1 MQYLGYRLRRF
12 IFTEDEM
19 SLEIIRNDITKVS
32 ADAIV
37 NTANPEVAIGDGV
50 DRAIYHAAG
59 KEALLEARRQIGAIR
74 PGDAASTPAFGL
86 DAKYIIHT
94 VGPVWQGGDAG
105 EKEILADCYRKSLSI
120 AKDLQCESVA
130 FPLMAAGTYGF
141 PKDAAL
147 QIAVS
152 EISGFLFDNEMT
164 VYLVVYNKEAFEIS
178 SKAFDDIKSYI
189 DENEV
194 IERESRAMNSRREQA
209 GLSNSSVRSI
219 RDTVIGAARK
229 LIKPEAD
236 EEALWEPE
244 EFESDE
250 IPPYETEGSPVLAD
264 MAALPEDDLEE
275 QIKHRAPTFQ
285 EELFRI
291 IDKKDMDD
299 VDVYKRANIDR
310 KHFSKI
316 KSNPDYNPTKKT
328 AVAFAIAL
336 GLNLDETRDL
346 LLTAGIALT
355 RSNTFDIIISYC
367 IEHNI
372 TDINQI
378 NCLLF
383 DFDQPTLGV

>member
-1 MQYLGYRLRRF
+1 
-12 IFTEDEM
+12 M

-105 EKEILADCYRKSLSI
+105 EKEILAGCYRKSLFI
-120 AKDLQCESVA
+120 AKGLQCESVA

-178 SKAFDDIKSYI
+178 SKAFDDIKSFI

-194 IERESRAMNSRREQA
+194 VERESMAMNRRYEA
-209 GLSNSSVRSI
+209 AAPRNDVPNRSI
-219 RDTVIGAARK
+219 RETLIGAARK
-229 LIKPEAD
+229 LLKPEA
-236 EEALWEPE
+236 EEKASWGSEEREPE
-244 EFESDE
+244 ETAL
-250 IPPYETEGSPVLAD
+250 YEPEEAPLLAD
-264 MAALPEDDLEE
+264 MAAFPEDDLEE

-299 VDVYKRANIDR
+299 VDVYKKANIDR

-355 RSNTFDIIISYC
+355 RSNKFDIIITYC

-372 TDINQI
+372 TDINEI

>member
-1 MQYLGYRLRRF
+1 
-12 IFTEDEM
+12 M
-19 SLEIIRNDITKVS
+19 SLEIIRNDITKMS

-120 AKDLQCESVA
+120 VKDLQCESVA

-244 EFESDE
+244 EYESDE

>member
-37 NTANPEVAIGDGV
+37 NTANPKVAIGDGV

>member
-1 MQYLGYRLRRF
+1 
-12 IFTEDEM
+12 M

-244 EFESDE
+244 EYESDE

>member
-1 MQYLGYRLRRF
+1 
-12 IFTEDEM
+12 M
-19 SLEIIRNDITKVS
+19 SLEIIRNNITKVS

-59 KEALLEARRQIGAIR
+59 KEALLEARRQIGVIR

-189 DENEV
+189 DESEV
-194 IERESRAMNSRREQA
+194 IERESRAMNSRC
-209 GLSNSSVRSI
+209 
-219 RDTVIGAARK
+219 
-229 LIKPEAD
+229 
-236 EEALWEPE
+236 
-244 EFESDE
+244 
-250 IPPYETEGSPVLAD
+250 ETKGSPVLAD

-291 IDKKDMDD
+291 IDKKAMDD

>member
-1 MQYLGYRLRRF
+1 
-12 IFTEDEM
+12 M

-59 KEALLEARRQIGAIR
+59 KEALLEARRQIGVIR

-105 EKEILADCYRKSLSI
+105 EKKILADCYRKSLSI

-189 DENEV
+189 DESEV
-194 IERESRAMNSRREQA
+194 IERESRAMNSRSEAARPGNA
-209 GLSNSSVRSI
+209 AVRSI

-244 EFESDE
+244 EYESDE
-250 IPPYETEGSPVLAD
+250 IPPYEPEGDPFLAD

>member
-1 MQYLGYRLRRF
+1 
-12 IFTEDEM
+12 M

-50 DRAIYHAAG
+50 DHAIYHAAG

-209 GLSNSSVRSI
+209 GLSNPSVRSI

-244 EFESDE
+244 EYESDE